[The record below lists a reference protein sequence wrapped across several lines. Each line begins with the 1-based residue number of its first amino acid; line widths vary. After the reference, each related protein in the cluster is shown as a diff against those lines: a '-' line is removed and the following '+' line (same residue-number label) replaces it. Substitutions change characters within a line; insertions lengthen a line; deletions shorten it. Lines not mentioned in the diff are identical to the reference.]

1 MILHIYYCK
10 CSITWGSLHLFF
22 ILALLSNIHL
32 PFCCGQDPISLS
44 RLLSCLH
51 YIYIKKSLYLHLWF
65 ETRSPF
71 MRGARNYD
79 DLVSERFS
87 RFGKDG
93 ECPDFSYQSATSCP
107 SPTRSLI
114 EHPSYHA
121 RQGHVDSGAQQSTWF
136 FHHDEQLR
144 SLQSSRS
151 GGSHDD
157 QMRSPKSSRSS
168 GPSRSN
174 GSGSGISSIGQ
185 LPSGSGTTDADG
197 DSCSSNSLVCFMTH
211 ETYSLSVPFL
221 FNLNIW

>member
-1 MILHIYYCK
+1 
-10 CSITWGSLHLFF
+10 
-22 ILALLSNIHL
+22 
-32 PFCCGQDPISLS
+32 
-44 RLLSCLH
+44 
-51 YIYIKKSLYLHLWF
+51 
-65 ETRSPF
+65 

-144 SLQSSRS
+144 NLQSSRS

-221 FNLNIW
+221 FNLNI